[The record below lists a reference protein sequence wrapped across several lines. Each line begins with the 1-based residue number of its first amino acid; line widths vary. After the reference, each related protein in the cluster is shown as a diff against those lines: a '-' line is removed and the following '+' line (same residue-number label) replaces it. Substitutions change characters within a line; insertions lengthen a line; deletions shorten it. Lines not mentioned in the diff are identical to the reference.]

1 MLWEVR
7 AFSPSAGNASPEALT
22 FSRAS
27 RRVPMPSAS
36 RSSSSYS
43 YSYSRSRSGSPAAKT
58 TAGKDKSVP
67 DKERHQ
73 RRSSSSGSSKADR
86 GPRRDKGEEAP
97 KILHV
102 SNLTR
107 NVTTDHLR
115 EIFGNFGE
123 VKTVELAIDTEV
135 QLPKGYAF
143 VEYGE
148 KKEVDAAIKHMSG
161 GQIDGQNVTVHIMG
175 QTPKPP
181 PAPPRGREP
190 GRAPPPQPRYGGR
203 DNNNHNNNNNNN
215 NYNNRD
221 RPMSN
226 MDRRGPGRGQG
237 PPPPPPPPPGG
248 GRRRS
253 PPRRDRSP
261 PRRGARDR
269 SRSPP
274 PRSRRSPPPRRDDRR
289 RDEPR
294 RDEPRCASTGHPPS
308 LRRPTHPAM
317 PSSCSTLTR
326 IRARTGARAPRRA
339 AVGAARRRQ
348 ATARLDPKLVSR
360 QVNHIARAC
369 HTVRRV
375 VMLPLESRCVRDGV
389 Q

>member
-1 MLWEVR
+1 MGDPKIVLS
-7 AFSPSAGNASPEALT
+7 FLCGDKISSPNPLNAPPTAPGVASPMPT
-22 FSRAS
+22 AS
-27 RRVPMPSAS
+27 RS
-36 RSSSSYS
+36 SSSSYS
-43 YSYSRSRSGSPAAKT
+43 YSYSRSRSASPAAKA
-58 TAGKDKSVP
+58 TAGKDRAVP

-86 GPRRDKGEEAP
+86 GPRRGKAEEAP
-97 KILHV
+97 TILHV

-107 NVTTDHLR
+107 NVTADHLR

-123 VKTVELAIDTEV
+123 VKTVELAIDNEV

-143 VEYGE
+143 VEYSE
-148 KKEVDAAIKHMSG
+148 KKEVDAAIKHMAG

-190 GRAPPPQPRYGGR
+190 GRFPPQPRY
-203 DNNNHNNNNNNN
+203 NNNNNNN
-215 NYNNRD
+215 NNNNRD

-226 MDRRGPGRGQG
+226 MDRRGPRGPGRGQG
-237 PPPPPPPPPGG
+237 PPPPPPPPPG

-294 RDEPRCASTGHPPS
+294 RDEPRCASTGA
-308 LRRPTHPAM
+308 PAL
-317 PSSCSTLTR
+317 P
-326 IRARTGARAPRRA
+326 APRRPSRA
-339 AVGAARRRQ
+339 SSCGTLIPHPHSCSFRRSRTPPRRRGRSPSSSSYS
-348 ATARLDPKLVSR
+348 AS
-360 QVNHIARAC
+360 
-369 HTVRRV
+369 
-375 VMLPLESRCVRDGV
+375 
-389 Q
+389 